1 MPEPMSEASGIT
13 ATNVTTRY
21 TLNGSATWSLTDRAS
36 GARIAGGTVRGFT
49 SWSATGTTI
58 AGLAAQEDASR
69 RLMVMLGDQ
78 IVTRLIAASPN
89 LPSSR

>member
-1 MPEPMSEASGIT
+1 MPFRIIA
-13 ATNVTTRY
+13 
-21 TLNGSATWSLTDRAS
+21 RAS
-36 GARIAGGTVRGFT
+36 RAGRQVGACRDQAGNDLVAQHHHQAAGCVFLRGQ
-49 SWSATGTTI
+49 ARDGGAGTTI

-89 LPSSR
+89 LPSSP